1 MSNQNI
7 SNKTNNFYQT
17 FDQSAAVSDSKRT
30 LKRRG
35 RFNELDRHGETT
47 VNVTDTVKNH
57 MSQLKQVI
65 Q

>member
-17 FDQSAAVSDSKRT
+17 SAPSAVSDSKRT

-35 RFNELDRHGETT
+35 RFNELDRHGEMT

>member
-17 FDQSAAVSDSKRT
+17 FDQSAVSDSKRT

-35 RFNELDRHGETT
+35 RFNELERHGEMT

-57 MSQLKQVI
+57 MSQLKQII

>member
-17 FDQSAAVSDSKRT
+17 FDQSAVSDSKRT

-35 RFNELDRHGETT
+35 RFNELERHGEMT
-47 VNVTDTVKNH
+47 VNVTDTVK
-57 MSQLKQVI
+57 I
-65 Q
+65 I

>member
-17 FDQSAAVSDSKRT
+17 FDQSAGSDSKRT

>member
-17 FDQSAAVSDSKRT
+17 FDQSAVSDSKRP